1 MEARTATCH
10 DGTVSTVSSS
20 EPAVIWGYQSAY
32 RRGTE
37 LDVER
42 SLAAIGVKAKP
53 TIFVI
58 GLGPE
63 GSSPRLVIEQDHRE
77 LLATGH
83 FDGIDQ
89 RSAEIYQDDPDSGVL
104 TGDHRRDDRIRQKD
118 IARAYGSAILQV
130 VQDVVG
136 DQLRFAISRA
146 TVVNGYSIFTV
157 LGVPEI
163 LFSQAPQLSSPTIFD
178 RYSIARSLLEAT
190 VNELLSRKE
199 VELYQP
205 DAGGRMEDINTADV
219 AASAAR
225 DLLAS
230 VTGLAVDKVRPD
242 SFDGFNK
249 LATTPYEQRV
259 GIGSVLL
266 AESTSEF
273 VSRSIQ
279 FRDPVA
285 LSETRACR
293 KLLEMSSSDGES
305 LLLDAYA
312 VYGLGRLNES
322 AYPNDVE
329 GVFEV
334 RITGPGKWDL
344 RHRDNTLMTVEFGA
358 PRLPE
363 GRVER
368 GRFDDI
374 CGRILGEYDSEAL
387 WKLTLA
393 SVEAAHGTMLVIS
406 DHAQAEAER
415 LQSQATAIEPT
426 PLSDDLVRQV
436 TAIDGAILVDPQGI
450 CHSIGVILDGAATA
464 AGDRSRG
471 ARYNSA
477 VKYLAS
483 AGGQTVILIV
493 SEDGMVNILPSL
505 RPKVSRKKLDSMIA
519 ALRDA
524 ASAVPAN
531 GEWFYRVYAEIEA
544 NQFYFSS
551 EQISEINALT
561 AQHWERRAADGAK
574 VIVQQ
579 EDLEAD
585 PEMSDDYLTD

>member
-1 MEARTATCH
+1 M
-10 DGTVSTVSSS
+10 GPVSSN
-20 EPAVIWGYQSAY
+20 EPAIIWGYQSAF

-37 LDVER
+37 MDVER

-63 GSSPRLVIEQDHRE
+63 GSRPRLVIEQDHRG
-77 LLATGH
+77 LLVTEH

-89 RSAEIYQDDPDSGVL
+89 RAAEIYHDDPDSGAL
-104 TGDHRRDDRIRQKD
+104 TGDHQRDEKIRQED
-118 IARAYGSAILQV
+118 FARAYGRAILQV
-130 VQDVVG
+130 VEGVVG

-146 TVVNGYSIFTV
+146 TVVNGYSIFMI
-157 LGVPEI
+157 LGLPES
-163 LFSQAPQLSSPTIFD
+163 LFRQVPQLLSPTVFD
-178 RYSIARSLLEAT
+178 RYPIARSLLEAA
-190 VNELLSRKE
+190 VKDLLSRKE

-205 DAGGRMEDINTADV
+205 DASGDMEDINTADV

-230 VTGLAVDKVRPD
+230 VTGLAVGKVRPD
-242 SFDGFNK
+242 FFDGFNK
-249 LATTPYEQRV
+249 LATMRYEQRV
-259 GIGSVLL
+259 GIGSILL
-266 AESTSEF
+266 AVRTSEF
-273 VSRSIQ
+273 VSRSMQ
-279 FRDPVA
+279 FRDPVE

-293 KLLEMSSSDGES
+293 KLLETSSSDGES
-305 LLLDAYA
+305 LLIDAYA
-312 VYGLGRLNES
+312 VYGLGQLNKS
-322 AYPNDVE
+322 TYPEDAE
-329 GVFEV
+329 AVFEV

-344 RHRDNTLMTVEFGA
+344 RHGDNTLMAVEFGA

-363 GRVER
+363 GRVDR

-387 WKLTLA
+387 WELTLA
-393 SVEAAHGTMLVIS
+393 SADAAHGTMLVIS
-406 DHAQAEAER
+406 DAAQAEAKR
-415 LQSQATAIEPT
+415 LQSQATTIEPT

-436 TAIDGAILVDPQGI
+436 TAIDGAILVDPHGI
-450 CHSIGVILDGAATA
+450 CHSIGVILDGTATV

-483 AGGQTVILIV
+483 AGARTVILIV

-505 RPKVSRKKLDSMIA
+505 RPKISRRKLDSMLA

-524 ASAVPAN
+524 SSAVPAN
-531 GEWFYRVYAEIEA
+531 GERFYRAHADIEA

-551 EQISEINALT
+551 EQLSEINT
-561 AQHWERRAADGAK
+561 MTTQHWEQRKAEGAK
-574 VIVQQ
+574 LIVY
-579 EDLEAD
+579 EPELEAN